1 MANYSMG
8 RKPMPEIEDGHK
20 FKCDNFCQ
28 LQPHTPLFEGKSGL
42 EFDSCNLINCD
53 LPDDTVSK
61 FANNAQV
68 SWCTNLHPEFIEIG
82 LDACGENCVHVID
95 TDSVTIDGQA
105 LGTTYHY
112 QDKLVS

>member
-8 RKPMPEIEDGHK
+8 RKELPEIENGHK
-20 FKCDNFCQ
+20 FNGDNFCQ

-53 LPDDTVSK
+53 LPADTVRK

-68 SWCTNLHPEFIEIG
+68 SWCTNLHPEFIELG

-105 LGTTYHY
+105 IGVNYHY